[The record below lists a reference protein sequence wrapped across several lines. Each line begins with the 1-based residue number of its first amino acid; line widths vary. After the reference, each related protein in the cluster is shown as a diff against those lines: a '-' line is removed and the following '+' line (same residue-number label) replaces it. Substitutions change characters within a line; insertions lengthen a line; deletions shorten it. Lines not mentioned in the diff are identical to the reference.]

1 MNWIKEILGYVWPTA
16 VMLSVI
22 FSIINLILFIKL
34 LNRFYELQIT
44 VAESIELLNNER
56 LKTNKVV
63 DQLCRSVRI
72 NRNETKRNIN
82 KE

>member
-1 MNWIKEILGYVWPTA
+1 MNWIKEILGYIWPTA

-22 FSIINLILFIKL
+22 FSIVNLILFVKL
-34 LNRFYELQIT
+34 LNKFYELQIT
-44 VAESIELLNNER
+44 VGESIELLNNER

-72 NRNETKRNIN
+72 NRNETKRNN
-82 KE
+82 SKE

>member
-1 MNWIKEILGYVWPTA
+1 MNWIKEILGYIWPTA

-22 FSIINLILFIKL
+22 FSIVNLILFVKL
-34 LNRFYELQIT
+34 LNKFYELQIT
-44 VAESIELLNNER
+44 VGESIELLNNER

-72 NRNETKRNIN
+72 NRNETKRKNS

>member
-1 MNWIKEILGYVWPTA
+1 MNWIKEILGYIWPTA

-22 FSIINLILFIKL
+22 FSIVNLILFVKL
-34 LNRFYELQIT
+34 LNKFYELQIT
-44 VAESIELLNNER
+44 VGESIELLNNER

-72 NRNETKRNIN
+72 NRNETKRNIS

>member
-22 FSIINLILFIKL
+22 FSILNLILFIKL

-63 DQLCRSVRI
+63 DQLCRSIRI

>member
-1 MNWIKEILGYVWPTA
+1 MNWIKEILGYVWPT
-16 VMLSVI
+16 VVILSAI
-22 FSIINLILFIKL
+22 FSVVNIILFIKL
-34 LNRFYELQIT
+34 LNKLYELQIT
-44 VAESIELLNNER
+44 TAESIELLNNER
-56 LKTNKVV
+56 IKMNKVI

>member
-1 MNWIKEILGYVWPTA
+1 MNWIKEILGYIWPTA

-22 FSIINLILFIKL
+22 FSIVNLILFVKL
-34 LNRFYELQIT
+34 LNKFYELQIT
-44 VAESIELLNNER
+44 VGESIELLNNER

-72 NRNETKRNIN
+72 NRNETKRNLN

>member
-63 DQLCRSVRI
+63 DQLKRSVRI